1 MSRPTSTEGIIFWTL
16 TIYVA
21 TFAILWVVQW
31 IDDFL
36 RPRDKLRKKVKTLVL
51 STFGIAYLY
60 CLFSYLRTLG

>member
-21 TFAILWVVQW
+21 TFAILWVVQC

-51 STFGIAYLY
+51 STFGIVYLY
-60 CLFSYLRTLG
+60 CMFSYVRTLG